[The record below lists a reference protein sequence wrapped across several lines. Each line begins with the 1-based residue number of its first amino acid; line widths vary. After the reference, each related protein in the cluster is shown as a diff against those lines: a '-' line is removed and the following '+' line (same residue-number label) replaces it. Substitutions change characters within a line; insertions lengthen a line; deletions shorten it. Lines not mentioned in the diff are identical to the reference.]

1 MDEQELRAIAIKQ
14 YEELESA
21 GAKPWQMLVVGTTL
35 ISITIGR
42 VKGSVLVMLESS
54 SKIRELVSE
63 YLDEGA
69 EE

>member
-1 MDEQELRAIAIKQ
+1 MIITDAV
-14 YEELESA
+14 
-21 GAKPWQMLVVGTTL
+21 PWQILAVGTTL

-54 SKIRELVSE
+54 LKIRELVSE
-63 YLDEGA
+63 YLEEA